1 MMGIPLSNTTITVLR
16 IPDANLYDEPYDGAG
31 EPQRQVA
38 AKDVRAVVD
47 NPGGSVDV
55 GGGQQNVADYGLKC
69 DPFPAGFR
77 YTDWVKDD
85 RNGRCFRIVWFVDFG
100 DHLEALMR
108 DAEGEV

>member
-1 MMGIPLSNTTITVLR
+1 MAVPLTNTTIAVLR

-31 EPQRQVA
+31 EAQRQIVA
-38 AKDVRAVVD
+38 DNIRAVVD
-47 NPGGSVDV
+47 DPRGNIDLQ
-55 GGGQQNVADYGLKC
+55 GGQQNTADYGLKC

-77 YTDWVKDD
+77 YTDWVKDA

-108 DAEGEV
+108 DTEGEV